1 MRSKEKNIITRSSI
15 KIESSSSSGRCE
27 RKQVSRAGLAN
38 NLACARRTHLP
49 VEGYVA
55 IAAVVV
61 ILLIVVAT
69 LPGLSW

>member
-1 MRSKEKNIITRSSI
+1 M
-15 KIESSSSSGRCE
+15 KIETSSTGGRCE
-27 RKQVSRAGLAN
+27 RKQVSRAGLAST
-38 NLACARRTHLP
+38 LTCTRRAHLP
-49 VEGYVA
+49 IEGYVA